1 MDDII
6 TLSISDI
13 VIIILLS
20 ITISFLV
27 FRLRYWTG
35 YRDGFLEGVE
45 SGTKNSL
52 QAIDDFK
59 KNGDLQEVIDKNLVK
74 NPGFIKIM
82 KDIREVYIQSFLL
95 WKVYGEI
102 DDPLDRALSEFRE
115 NHLNKE
121 GPTDETQTTV
131 V

>member
-27 FRLRYWTG
+27 FRLRYWAG

-59 KNGDLQEVIDKNLVK
+59 KNGDLQEVIDKNLEK
-74 NPGFIKIM
+74 NPGFIKLM
-82 KDIREVYIQSFLL
+82 KDIREVYTQSFLV
-95 WKVYGEI
+95 WKVYGDV
-102 DDPLDRALSEFRE
+102 DDPLDRALSEFRK
-115 NHLNKE
+115 NHLNKQ
-121 GPTDETQTTV
+121 G
-131 V
+131 